1 MTNRF
6 QGIAGRDAGP
16 TGADGAFRRPLD
28 ERDSGAERLGPRLV
42 GRNLIEKTLIPLLV
56 ALASFLAALIGIA
69 VYQFGA
75 GAEVL
80 TIAIGNWMTAL
91 AICILVLLGVLAVL
105 SDVNAP

>member
-1 MTNRF
+1 M
-6 QGIAGRDAGP
+6 AGRDAGSDRAE
-16 TGADGAFRRPLD
+16 GVFRRALD
-28 ERDSGAERLGPRLV
+28 DGDGNRRRWEPRLF

-56 ALASFLAALIGIA
+56 ALATFLAALIGIA